1 MALTFSSSAPASA
14 TADAPARVGSAA
26 WARSL
31 QRRILVTDVFV
42 VALVMVLAHGVR
54 FGWDPFAGMAGA
66 SGEPTWWITVA
77 ISLVWIAELAWVH
90 SRDVRILGQGPEEYR
105 RVGSA
110 GLRTFAIVAIVGF
123 FTQWAISRG
132 YLLFAL
138 PLGTLVLFGYRRAWR
153 SWLNKQRDVGR
164 YRTPVIVAGPRRTSE
179 QLIRRLRRTRA
190 SGYDVIGVC
199 LADPSSAGLE
209 QDLAD
214 VPVLGPID
222 DAADLVREHHAG
234 AIMLT
239 ANDAVSMREAR
250 RLGWALEGTGVTLIV
265 APGIADVAGPR
276 VLMSRHEGVP
286 LLYVDSAAF
295 SGARYS
301 LKDIVDRVG
310 SGIILALAAIPMLIV
325 AAVVKITSPGPV
337 FFRQERIG
345 KDGKPFAML
354 KFRSMVV
361 GAESRLKEVVG
372 DDVGMFYKPKNDP
385 RVTRFGRFMRR
396 YSIDELPQLIN
407 VFKGDMS
414 LVGPR
419 PQIAAE
425 VEQYG
430 DLEQRR
436 LLVKPG
442 MTGLWQVSGRS
453 SLTPEAS
460 MELDA
465 YYAENWSLGGD
476 AIIALRTFWAVV
488 GKTGA
493 Y

>member
-1 MALTFSSSAPASA
+1 MALAVSASTKAGA
-14 TADAPARVGSAA
+14 AVRKGSRA
-26 WARSL
+26 WAKPL
-31 QRRILVTDVFV
+31 ERRIVLTDVFV
-42 VALVMVLAHGVR
+42 VAMTMVIAHGVQ
-54 FGWDPFAGMAGA
+54 FGWVPLA
-66 SGEPTWWITVA
+66 SHLGTVGIHHWWITVA
-77 ISLVWIAELAWVH
+77 ISALWIFELGWLR
-90 SRDVRILGQGPEEYR
+90 SRDSRILGEGPQEYQ
-105 RVGSA
+105 RVVSA
-110 GLRTFAIVAIVGF
+110 GMRTVAIVAIVGF
-123 FTQWAISRG
+123 FTQWGFSRG

-138 PLGTLVLFGYRRAWR
+138 PLGTLVLLGYRRVWR
-153 SWLNKQRDVGR
+153 AWLNKQRDVGR
-164 YRTPVIVAGPRRTSE
+164 CRTPVIVAGPRRTSE
-179 QLIRRLRRTRA
+179 QLVRRLRRNHESA
-190 SGYDVIGVC
+190 YQVVGVC

-209 QDLAD
+209 ADLED
-214 VPVLGPID
+214 VPVLGPIE
-222 DAADLVREHHAG
+222 DAAELVQRHDAG
-234 AIMLT
+234 AIILT
-239 ANDAVSMREAR
+239 ANDAVSMGEAR
-250 RLGWALEGTGVTLIV
+250 RLGWALEGTDVTLIV
-265 APGIADVAGPR
+265 APGISDVAGPR

-286 LLYVDSAAF
+286 LLFVDSAAF

-301 LKDIVDRVG
+301 LKDAVDRVG
-310 SGIILALAAIPMLIV
+310 AAVLLSIAAIPMLIV
-325 AAVVKITSPGPV
+325 AALVKLTSRGPV

-354 KFRSMVV
+354 KFRSMEV
-361 GAESRLKEVVG
+361 GAEARLQEVCG
-372 DDVGMFYKPKNDP
+372 DGVGMFYKPKNDP
-385 RVTRFGRFMRR
+385 RVTRFGAFMRR
-396 YSIDELPQLIN
+396 YSIDELPQIIN
-407 VFKGDMS
+407 VLKGDMS

-476 AIIALRTFWAVV
+476 VVILLRTFWAVV
-488 GKTGA
+488 GKSGA